1 MDEITQSY
9 AENVKIKRFYMVINN
24 SYTVICCSTA
34 DKKKQEAN
42 RGYFLTVCAQNVR
55 RSLWLSYCYVDPTKS
70 RLSCPCAPLPL
81 TWLHLQASGQLGW
94 HAGWQLI
101 ENMVW
106 END

>member
-1 MDEITQSY
+1 MLKMS
-9 AENVKIKRFYMVINN
+9 KKKRFYTVINN

-34 DKKKQEAN
+34 DKKKKQEAN

-94 HAGWQLI
+94 LVGWQLI